1 MTLKAHIIENHVNKF
16 NEKWGIGD
24 KEESFIEQGHQL
36 GMKDNCRYAGLTKS
50 ASTLKARAASTHPT
64 VLECKKK
71 SQNILNAK
79 N

>member
-36 GMKDNCRYAGLTKS
+36 GMKDNRRYAGLTNFEKKS

-64 VLECKKK
+64 VLECKK
-71 SQNILNAK
+71 NHRTF
-79 N
+79 